1 MLRFCIAA
9 AVLLTSISAN
19 AQPTRFAL
27 ELEAGPVWQSYNDVE
42 IPNDGTATRF
52 SLKDLAGSGPWPA
65 GRAYLTW
72 NINDRHGLRA
82 LAAPLTITETGTP
95 AGPISFAGADY
106 AAGTPTEA
114 TYKFN
119 SWRLGYR
126 YTFGGGGDRWTWRLG
141 FTAKIRDAK
150 IELRQGDVTSQK
162 TDLGFVPLLHVSAD
176 WRFTGRWSLLLDI
189 EALAG
194 GPGRAED
201 VSLEVSRETVDR
213 TGPWPRAT
221 AWSKAA
227 PTSMKSTPSPG
238 STSPWCRRPTAS
250 DLRMAHS
257 RLHSCPLC
265 RDASVS
271 RSDRVL
277 SYVNIFC

>member
-1 MLRFCIAA
+1 MRSWIFVVLVLAA
-9 AVLLTSISAN
+9 ASAN
-19 AQPTRFAL
+19 AQPSRFAL
-27 ELEAGPVWQSYNDVE
+27 ELEAGPVWQSYNDLE

-52 SLKDLAGSGPWPA
+52 SLKDLAGTGPWFA

-82 LAAPLTITETGTP
+82 LAAPLTISETGTP
-95 AGPISFAGADY
+95 ADPVSFAGADY
-106 AAGTPTEA
+106 QAGTPVDA

-150 IELRQGDVTSQK
+150 IALKQGGTTSRK
-162 TDLGFVPLLHVSAD
+162 TDLGFVPLLHVSTD
-176 WRFTGRWSLLLDI
+176 WRFAGRWFLLLDI

-201 VSLEVSRETVDR
+201 ASLKISRELSPQLSLAAGYRMVEGGADVEEVYSFAWLHF
-213 TGPWPRAT
+213 GVVSAT
-221 AWSKAA
+221 W
-227 PTSMKSTPSPG
+227 
-238 STSPWCRRPTAS
+238 R
-250 DLRMAHS
+250 
-257 RLHSCPLC
+257 
-265 RDASVS
+265 
-271 RSDRVL
+271 
-277 SYVNIFC
+277 F